1 MLYKVDGSK
10 NQYKYKL
17 VSTGKCSIGSNNFND
32 YALQNNSE
40 FMDPLIIKKREI
52 SINE

>member
-10 NQYKYKL
+10 NQFKYKL
-17 VSTGKCSIGSNNFND
+17 VSTGRCYIIDSSKNFND

-40 FMDPLIIKKREI
+40 FMDPLILEKRL
-52 SINE
+52 